1 MAKYTLVYRGG
12 GGMPETPEE
21 GERIMAAWMAWYGA
35 LGAAVSDGGAPFG
48 PSMSVS
54 PGGGVSEGAASGL
67 TGFTILTSD
76 TLAAATEL
84 AKGCPVLAAGG
95 AVDVYECI
103 EMAM

>member
-12 GGMPETPEE
+12 RAPETPEE
-21 GERIMAAWMAWYGA
+21 GEQVMAAWMAWYGA

-54 PGGGVSEGAASGL
+54 PRGGVIEGAPSGL
-67 TGFTILTSD
+67 TGYTVLTAGD
-76 TLAAATEL
+76 LAAATEL
-84 AKGCPVLAAGG
+84 AGGCPVLSSGG

-103 EMAM
+103 DMEM